1 MYLVQIWKRLK
12 RRLNIVVE
20 NKIIY
25 GSFLVIVKISRKNHT
40 SLLRKQSILG
50 FEGVSF
56 KENFMKQTLQSLP
69 HIIAIEA
76 DIAMFSS

>member
-12 RRLNIVVE
+12 PRLNIVVE

-56 KENFMKQTLQSLP
+56 KENFMKETLQSLAY
-69 HIIAIEA
+69 IITIEA